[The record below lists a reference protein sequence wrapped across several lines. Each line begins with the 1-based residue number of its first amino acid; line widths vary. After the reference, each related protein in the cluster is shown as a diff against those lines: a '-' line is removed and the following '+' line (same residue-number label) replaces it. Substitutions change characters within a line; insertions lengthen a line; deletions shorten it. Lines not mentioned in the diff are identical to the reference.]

1 MGNLETKMKYIN
13 FSMMFLIMCG
23 SIFAQKYDLQISM
36 VNEYENKK
44 THGDLY
50 YNDQAGPDSTSGNF
64 LSFNQNG
71 LMILNQYDQNL
82 IYIFSEINFSKP
94 IIISYSGENRGAGI
108 KAMDDGFLLF
118 GGGYVDLIKND
129 GSKYFSVVLY
139 KLFSGMLPAK
149 TNILYYADILFFID
163 EDYTLHSVLE
173 PSMDQKQNMANYRD
187 PEETKKLFA
196 ADSGVDLHGLTM
208 DEKGMLF
215 MNGKSFYL
223 QNQYYGSYSYNIL
236 DQQNV
241 YISDGKQKTR
251 ISTVTSENEI
261 GESTAIHPSGDI
273 YFLKYNKIK
282 NTHILYRIENTW
294 DSAFRTEWY
303 KNADTQIVK

>member
-1 MGNLETKMKYIN
+1 MKKYQFTIL
-13 FSMMFLIMCG
+13 FLII
-23 SIFAQKYDLQISM
+23 IFSCM
-36 VNEYENKK
+36 VKVVSQETIIFVKSFENKNERNY
-44 THGDLY
+44 LY
-50 YNDQAGPDSTSGNF
+50 FSKEVGEDDRTGNDIVFDPFGKAFIFQW
-64 LSFNQNG
+64 
-71 LMILNQYDQNL
+71 DQNL
-82 IYIFSEINFSKP
+82 VYKLDLNYLVERTIDLPQRKTIKIQKL
-94 IIISYSGENRGAGI
+94 I
-108 KAMDDGFLLF
+108 KADGTILLF
-118 GGGYVDLIKND
+118 MNYYGLESGFDYQGIPVFDMNLWEQMQEPVVAIDYFKKVLFLVDRKN
-129 GSKYFSVVLY
+129 
-139 KLFSGMLPAK
+139 
-149 TNILYYADILFFID
+149 
-163 EDYTLHSVLE
+163 TLHSVLE

-187 PEETKKLFA
+187 PEATKKLFA

-282 NTHILYRIENTW
+282 NTHILYRLKNTW

-303 KNADTQIVK
+303 NNADTQIVK